1 MGTHFT
7 LSKQYKGNLSI
18 IIIMENDITNSIIVS
33 CSILGSVYLL
43 NKSLER
49 LTYQEHKNQLHMDKV
64 VIIYTCIVL
73 FSTIFTTLKL
83 ILANDL

>member
-1 MGTHFT
+1 
-7 LSKQYKGNLSI
+7 
-18 IIIMENDITNSIIVS
+18 MENDITNSIIVS
-33 CSILGSVYLL
+33 SSILGSVYLL
-43 NKSLER
+43 NKSLDR
-49 LTYQEHKNQLHMDKV
+49 LTYQEHKNQLYMDKV